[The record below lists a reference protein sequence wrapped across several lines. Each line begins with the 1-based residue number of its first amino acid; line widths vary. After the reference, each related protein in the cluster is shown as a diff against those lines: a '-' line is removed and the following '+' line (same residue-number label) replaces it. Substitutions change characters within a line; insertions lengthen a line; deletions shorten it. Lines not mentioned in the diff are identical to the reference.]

1 MGGDWG
7 SALWLSGN
15 KDQENGGGGVLCS
28 GCQVERTG
36 RMEGVASVGS
46 SQCAQCSGLGN

>member
-1 MGGDWG
+1 MEED
-7 SALWLSGN
+7 
-15 KDQENGGGGVLCS
+15 GVLFS

-36 RMEGVASVGS
+36 EMERATSVGS